1 MAPNYNWLI
10 PLIPGGLW
18 TTKTELLCAAGTCPG
33 GEGEAQYQ
41 TVTVPATSFP
51 GVPEYDGE
59 GNFVRFHPYW
69 YQSVG
74 AQYLLSPND
83 WAIQKAISMGM
94 MNPNGYDWIILGEY
108 ALPGR
113 REWIFDQL
121 RTVGASIG
129 MPPDYDWTDALAY
142 AARLHWEQFAQPFR
156 WLESPAIA
164 PVHSAL
170 AYASNEF
177 PNLAP
182 YVEQT
187 GPGSEIWN
195 ITLAAANQRRDAHD
209 DVVKSLKVI
218 AVVAIAAM
226 VVAPYFI
233 GAEGAAGAG
242 ASATSAGTATVQG
255 AELAALV
262 ESGTV
267 GVQGA
272 FLEAAALTGS
282 TVTYSTATGAVIQ
295 AVTPAGTVL
304 NFDPSVDAFA
314 QFGVEPA
321 QIAEAV
327 QLPEPV
333 EIPEPVETMPEV
345 QSTQSNSYA
354 DKLKQSVQKM
364 AESQIKA
371 AVVNEL
377 RDAFTDDPAAPRP
390 VAQQPKMGDST
401 PVFALALL
409 AGAAVVR
416 KMRK

>member
-1 MAPNYNWLI
+1 MSPAPAQPYPAPYNFLLN
-10 PLIPGGLW
+10 PNCMTYSVQVGEYEMNQFVQHTSCSNMEGLNIM
-18 TTKTELLCAAGTCPG
+18 
-33 GEGEAQYQ
+33 
-41 TVTVPATSFP
+41 
-51 GVPEYDGE
+51 DGE
-59 GNFVRFHPYW
+59 GNVIGLEPWWFKSVPANNRFSLNAWALEKAKQMH
-69 YQSVG
+69 G
-74 AQYLLSPND
+74 SPN
-83 WAIQKAISMGM
+83 
-94 MNPNGYDWIILGEY
+94 PNNYEWIILGEY
-108 ALPGR
+108 AFPEQR
-113 REWIFDQL
+113 QFIFDLL
-121 RTVGASIG
+121 RQAGNAAG
-129 MPPDYDWTDALAY
+129 MPIDYNWTDALAY
-142 AARLHWEQFAQPFR
+142 GAKAHWDQFAQPLR
-156 WLESPAIA
+156 WLESPAVY
-164 PVHSAL
+164 PVHMAL
-170 AYASNEF
+170 VYASNEY
-177 PNLAP
+177 PQLAP
-182 YVEQT
+182 FVEQT
-187 GPGSEIWN
+187 GPGSQLWN
-195 ITLAAANQRRDAHD
+195 ETLAAANQRRDAHD

-226 VVAPYFI
+226 VTAPYFI